1 MIAIFGK
8 TVHPKN
14 IPYIEE
20 TLSRLSQL
28 GLRYVVEEK
37 YARLLRDMHQL
48 PIEAET
54 YSHYDEVRKEVE
66 VLFSMGGDGTI
77 LEATTFIKESET
89 PILGINFGRL
99 GFLANT
105 GTDQIHQALD
115 MVAKGKYLIDRR
127 TMLELHSNGGIFSH
141 FPFAVNEMTIQRK
154 DQSSMITVHAYINGE
169 LLNEYWA
176 DGLIVATP
184 TGSTGYSLS
193 CGGPIIYPTSGNFVI
208 TPIAPHNLNVR
219 PIVVADDVVL
229 SFEVTGRG
237 DSFLCTLDSRF
248 EKIDSSYQ
256 IALKKAAFGMNLVR
270 LTDMNFISALK
281 NKLNW
286 GVDQRNEN

>member
-14 IPYIEE
+14 IVYIEE
-20 TLSRLSQL
+20 TLSYITKL
-28 GLRYVVEEK
+28 GLRYVVEQN
-37 YARLLRDMHQL
+37 YAKLLHDIHRL

-54 YSHYDEVRKEVE
+54 FADYDEVRKEVE

-77 LEATTFIKESET
+77 LEATTFIKETET

-99 GFLANT
+99 GFLANI
-105 GTDQIHQALD
+105 GTDQIHQAID
-115 MVAKGKYLIDRR
+115 IVAKGKFLLDRR
-127 TMLELHSNGGIFSH
+127 TMLELHCNQQIFTR
-141 FPFAVNEMTIQRK
+141 FPFALNEMTIQRK
-154 DQSSMITVHAYINGE
+154 DQSSMITVHTYINGE

-248 EKIDSSYQ
+248 EKINSSYQ

-286 GVDQRNEN
+286 GMDQRNEN